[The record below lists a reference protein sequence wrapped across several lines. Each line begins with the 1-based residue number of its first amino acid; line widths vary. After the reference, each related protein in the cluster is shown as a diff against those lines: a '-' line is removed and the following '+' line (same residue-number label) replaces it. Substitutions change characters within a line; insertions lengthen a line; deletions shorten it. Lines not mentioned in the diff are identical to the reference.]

1 MNKKAYLKYALN
13 KNGDLV
19 HIDDVPNGNEC
30 GCFCPHCKSELCAK
44 NGGNN
49 ERRVHHFAHLSGADC
64 VGAIESAL
72 HKMAKDIMMET
83 LCIQLPDRLDGKH
96 GEQLKLDRLEV
107 EFYDKKTRLRPDCV
121 GYYGNK
127 VIWIE
132 FKRTHAVDKKKKGK
146 IISAKIDCVEIDINA
161 CELEPNA
168 VRKFITTETRHRIWI
183 RDTNI
188 NSIITYKSNQSYLY
202 CERNYDCEYYR
213 DILRVFAKD
222 DTGLIVNLLEDEI
235 NMNIHNYYCLVC
247 GKELTLDINEFGF
260 YKFIHVDDNIQCK
273 DDLYLYEAAKNIIQH
288 KFINSD
294 KFNIVVPQYQN
305 CSDKANCI
313 FYEQELCSAEKNFL
327 YDLKLHGYTECIKD
341 YKLQNCNHKCDLI
354 IKNDSKINNSIII
367 NIDAGNCHI
376 DESTEKYRIIKINV
390 YDESTL
396 LSLWN
401 DSIGKYCTYINFKY
415 INNETAPS
423 SDIKREILKF
433 SLFSS
438 GKYHIDTVHCTKVYD
453 RKYSTVL
460 EYIFIDGVKNNQD
473 AKLYSL
479 LKCYKQ
485 KRKVCLCEIC
495 WFHAINSFYGM
506 SETICKRYKT
516 KGTPH
521 YPLEVMP
528 IECPYFIIDKEIE
541 NMEKNNF
548 GNVKVEEK
556 IYQK

>member
-222 DTGLIVNLLEDEI
+222 ETGLIVNLLEDEI
-235 NMNIHNYYCLVC
+235 NMNIHN
-247 GKELTLDINEFGF
+247 
-260 YKFIHVDDNIQCK
+260 
-273 DDLYLYEAAKNIIQH
+273 
-288 KFINSD
+288 
-294 KFNIVVPQYQN
+294 
-305 CSDKANCI
+305 
-313 FYEQELCSAEKNFL
+313 
-327 YDLKLHGYTECIKD
+327 
-341 YKLQNCNHKCDLI
+341 
-354 IKNDSKINNSIII
+354 
-367 NIDAGNCHI
+367 
-376 DESTEKYRIIKINV
+376 
-390 YDESTL
+390 
-396 LSLWN
+396 
-401 DSIGKYCTYINFKY
+401 
-415 INNETAPS
+415 
-423 SDIKREILKF
+423 
-433 SLFSS
+433 
-438 GKYHIDTVHCTKVYD
+438 
-453 RKYSTVL
+453 
-460 EYIFIDGVKNNQD
+460 
-473 AKLYSL
+473 
-479 LKCYKQ
+479 
-485 KRKVCLCEIC
+485 
-495 WFHAINSFYGM
+495 
-506 SETICKRYKT
+506 
-516 KGTPH
+516 
-521 YPLEVMP
+521 
-528 IECPYFIIDKEIE
+528 
-541 NMEKNNF
+541 
-548 GNVKVEEK
+548 
-556 IYQK
+556 